1 MSTLDHT
8 LEPEAAE
15 VRRLEV
21 ITGMG
26 RRRQFSG
33 DFKARVV
40 EETLVAGA
48 VISEV
53 ARRHGLTP
61 QQVFTWRRQARRSA
75 AGAENA
81 VPTFVPAVVETTQQ
95 PAIVA
100 PERRRKR
107 THHLDRISGLI
118 EVEIAGMTVRI
129 GRGERC
135 ELQGDAEHFGSV
147 SLLLQ
152 CQPQVGYGFF
162 GSRLMGPAVGLLVLT
177 LN

>member
-61 QQVFTWRRQARRSA
+61 QQVFTWRRQARRSE
-75 AGAENA
+75 AGADA
-81 VPTFVPAVVETTQQ
+81 VPTFCRSTAMAAIGSSPSTAMSSCLLLVACPPALLRTRRDGLGADRQRG
-95 PAIVA
+95 ARA
-100 PERRRKR
+100 PRRSLSHRERDPRPQRRRADER
-107 THHLDRISGLI
+107 P
-118 EVEIAGMTVRI
+118 AGRRA
-129 GRGERC
+129 GR
-135 ELQGDAEHFGSV
+135 S
-147 SLLLQ
+147 
-152 CQPQVGYGFF
+152 
-162 GSRLMGPAVGLLVLT
+162 SRRSNRGCAT
-177 LN
+177 NSA